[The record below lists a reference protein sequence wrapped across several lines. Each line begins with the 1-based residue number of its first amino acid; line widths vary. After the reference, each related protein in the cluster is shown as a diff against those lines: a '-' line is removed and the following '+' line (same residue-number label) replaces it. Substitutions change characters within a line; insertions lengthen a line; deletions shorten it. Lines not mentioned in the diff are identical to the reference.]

1 MSHPREL
8 FSTENMQFRELDH
21 HNLSTRKWRGTIITL
36 ESQKKNYFLRNQL
49 IRSRVRREIK
59 LVKIK
64 FGDAKVAKRKL
75 HKFNID
81 VMRRA
86 EKFCTFDNQRFI
98 IIFILKQIN
107 PSFSWFTFSHVS
119 TNLQRVFNKL
129 RRKFVHHSR
138 EIFGSFS
145 IRREY
150 LNVLSFLRLQDA
162 GTTGFH
168 LHRLK
173 WIAGKTRCCGS
184 IATACCN

>member
-21 HNLSTRKWRGTIITL
+21 HNLATRKWRGTIITL

-49 IRSRVRREIK
+49 IRPRVRREIK

-107 PSFSWFTFSHVS
+107 PSFSCFTFSR
-119 TNLQRVFNKL
+119 TFQRIFN
-129 RRKFVHHSR
+129 
-138 EIFGSFS
+138 EYS
-145 IRREY
+145 INCGESLCTIRARY
-150 LNVLSFLRLQDA
+150 SDLFL
-162 GTTGFH
+162 FEEN
-168 LHRLK
+168 
-173 WIAGKTRCCGS
+173 I
-184 IATACCN
+184 